1 MKKIGVLAGG
11 VVVIIILLVF
21 GYIESENIKL
31 QTRNKDIESENIKL
45 QTRNKDIESENI
57 KLQTKNDFIYE
68 FLYQRQQMDDDLII
82 PPEDEVEGENEFRND
97 PIPQEENELE
107 EGIPLIISD
116 ERGVID
122 I

>member
-21 GYIESENIKL
+21 GY
-31 QTRNKDIESENIKL
+31 IESENIKL